1 MEAKPFCNG
10 YNERP
15 NPFSDL
21 YFQPGLT
28 LVVKALAECFSLFFS
43 PMSDFWTDCLE
54 QIKNDT
60 PRDVY
65 QTWFADLTAEVE
77 LEAASITIMAPSGA
91 KLRTV
96 RDSYSSTIAQYVNR
110 LAGKEMDIVWA
121 VAQNTLPKPAF
132 ADSETDAAPDI
143 AATGLLPNLTFENL
157 VEGQANQMAFASAL
171 QVASSTKSVYN
182 PLFIYGGV
190 GLGKTH
196 LMHAIGNRFLKNN
209 PKAKVLC
216 VSAQQYTQE
225 FVDAMRLKN
234 VNSERYTEAMRK
246 FDARYRGIDMLLIDD
261 IQSFRDREGTQTNF
275 FLTFESMV
283 PHGKQIVLTS
293 DTYPK
298 NLSDFQDR
306 LLSRLTQGLI
316 VMIEPPEFE
325 MRVQILLQKAER
337 SGIDMPQDVAEII
350 AKRVKSNVRELEGAV
365 QQILAYTRFHQVP
378 VTIESAKMAL
388 RDIFKATATPVTID
402 NIQKVVAEY
411 YGIKA
416 SDIVAKSRKANLVRA
431 RQVAMYLSK
440 ELTNKSLPEIGSLF
454 GGRDHTTVIYA
465 HRKVSTERNTDDGL
479 KHDIHLL
486 EQRLKN

>member
-1 MEAKPFCNG
+1 
-10 YNERP
+10 
-15 NPFSDL
+15 
-21 YFQPGLT
+21 
-28 LVVKALAECFSLFFS
+28 
-43 PMSDFWTDCLE
+43 MSDFWTQCLE
-54 QIKNDT
+54 ALRRDT
-60 PRDVY
+60 P
-65 QTWFADLTAEVE
+65 AEVFQNWFSD
-77 LEAASITIMAPSGA
+77 LSADCDLDADQVTIFAPSGA

-96 RDSYSSTIAQYVNR
+96 QASYA
-110 LAGKEMDIVWA
+110 
-121 VAQNTLPKPAF
+121 NTLQAVINRHAGREIDLVWSVRSRESSAAEENIP
-132 ADSETDAAPDI
+132 AAPASRDNEQE
-143 AATGLLPNLTFENL
+143 AKAEYAKTGLLANLTFENM
-157 VEGQANQMAFASAL
+157 VEGQANQMAYAAAL
-171 QVASSTKSVYN
+171 QVASSPQSIYN

-196 LMHAIGNRFLKNN
+196 LMHAIGNRFLKDKPN
-209 PKAKVLC
+209 AKVLC
-216 VSAQQYTQE
+216 VSAQEYIRQ
-225 FVDAMRLKN
+225 FVDAMRMKN
-234 VNSERYTEAMRK
+234 VNNDRYTEAMQK
-246 FDARYRGIDMLLIDD
+246 FEARYRGLDLLLIDD
-261 IQSFRDREGTQTNF
+261 IQSFASRDGTQANF

-298 NLSDFQDR
+298 NLSEFQDR

-337 SGIDMPQDVAEII
+337 SGIEMPQEVAEII

-378 VTIESAKMAL
+378 VTLETAKMAL

-402 NIQKVVAEY
+402 NSQKAVAEY
-411 YGIKA
+411 YGIKTN
-416 SDIVAKSRKANLVRA
+416 DIVAKSRKANLVRA

-440 ELTNKSLPEIGSLF
+440 DLTNKSLPEIGALF

-465 HRKVSTERNTDDGL
+465 HRKVISERNTDDGL

>member
-1 MEAKPFCNG
+1 
-10 YNERP
+10 
-15 NPFSDL
+15 
-21 YFQPGLT
+21 
-28 LVVKALAECFSLFFS
+28 
-43 PMSDFWTDCLE
+43 MSDFWTDCLE

-60 PRDVY
+60 PRDVF

-77 LEAASITIMAPSGA
+77 LEADSITILAPSGA

-96 RDSYSSTIAQYVNR
+96 RDSYGTTIAQYVNR
-110 LAGKEMDIVWA
+110 LAGKELDIVWS
-121 VAQNTLPKPAF
+121 VAQTAPVMPTF
-132 ADSETDAAPDI
+132 ADNSEEHGTDI

-225 FVDAMRLKN
+225 FVDAMRLRN

-298 NLSDFQDR
+298 NLSEFQDR

-337 SGIDMPQDVAEII
+337 SGIVMPQEVAEII
-350 AKRVKSNVRELEGAV
+350 AKRIKSNVRELEGAV

-378 VTIESAKMAL
+378 VTLETAKMAL

-402 NIQKVVAEY
+402 NIQKTVAEY
-411 YGIKA
+411 YGIKPN
-416 SDIVAKSRKANLVRA
+416 DIVAKSRKANLVRA

-440 ELTNKSLPEIGSLF
+440 ELTNKSLPEIGALF

-465 HRKVSTERNTDDGL
+465 HRKVISERNTDDGL

>member
-1 MEAKPFCNG
+1 
-10 YNERP
+10 
-15 NPFSDL
+15 
-21 YFQPGLT
+21 
-28 LVVKALAECFSLFFS
+28 
-43 PMSDFWTDCLE
+43 MSDFWTACLE

-60 PRDVY
+60 PRDVF
-65 QTWFADLTAEVE
+65 QTWFADLTADVE
-77 LEAASITIMAPSGA
+77 LEAGSITILAPSGA

-96 RDSYSSTIAQYVNR
+96 RDSYGTTITQYVNR
-110 LAGKEMDIVWA
+110 QAGKEMDIVWA
-121 VAQNTLPKPAF
+121 VAQSKPQRPF
-132 ADSETDAAPDI
+132 AEHVEENKPDI

-171 QVASSTKSVYN
+171 QVASSTHSVYN

-196 LMHAIGNRFLKNN
+196 LMHAIGNRFLRNN

-298 NLSDFQDR
+298 NLSEFQDR

-337 SGIDMPQDVAEII
+337 SGINMPQDVAEII
-350 AKRVKSNVRELEGAV
+350 AKRIKSNVRELEGAV

-378 VTIESAKMAL
+378 VTLDTAKMAL

-402 NIQKVVAEY
+402 NIQKAVAEY
-411 YGIKA
+411 YGIKP

-440 ELTNKSLPEIGSLF
+440 ELTNKSLPEIGALF

-465 HRKVSTERNTDDGL
+465 HRKVMSERNTDDGL

-486 EQRLKN
+486 EQRLKTNFSIRFRRLRIPFRGGEKLQESLKL

>member
-1 MEAKPFCNG
+1 
-10 YNERP
+10 
-15 NPFSDL
+15 
-21 YFQPGLT
+21 
-28 LVVKALAECFSLFFS
+28 
-43 PMSDFWTDCLE
+43 MSDFWTDCLA

-77 LEAASITIMAPSGA
+77 LEADSITILAPSGA

-96 RDSYSSTIAQYVNR
+96 RDSYGSTIAQYVNR
-110 LAGKEMDIVWA
+110 LAGKELDIVWA
-121 VAQNTLPKPAF
+121 VAQNTPLMPSF
-132 ADSETDAAPDI
+132 TENTDEQIPDI

-298 NLSDFQDR
+298 NLSEFQDR

-337 SGIDMPQDVAEII
+337 SGIVMPQEAAEII

-378 VTIESAKMAL
+378 VTLETAKMAL

-402 NIQKVVAEY
+402 NIQKAVAEY
-411 YGIKA
+411 YGIKTN
-416 SDIVAKSRKANLVRA
+416 DIVAKSRKANLVRA

-440 ELTNKSLPEIGSLF
+440 ELTNKSLPEIGALF

-465 HRKVSTERNTDDGL
+465 HRKVMSERNTDDGL